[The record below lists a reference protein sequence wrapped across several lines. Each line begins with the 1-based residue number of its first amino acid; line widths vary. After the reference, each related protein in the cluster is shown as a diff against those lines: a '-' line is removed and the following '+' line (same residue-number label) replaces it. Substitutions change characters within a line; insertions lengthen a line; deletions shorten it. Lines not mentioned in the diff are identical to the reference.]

1 MLRVTIATIL
11 LVLISQAQTC
21 PAFTNSLALN
31 FHVTLV
37 LKVLQPNKRFHIN
50 PYPNPNHNPKPDFNP
65 SPKLLNNRIRI

>member
-21 PAFTNSLALN
+21 PTNSLALN

-37 LKVLQPNKRFHIN
+37 LKG
-50 PYPNPNHNPKPDFNP
+50 
-65 SPKLLNNRIRI
+65 LLSRTITNGFTQTLIPTLTTTLSLTLTRALNC